1 LSVCLKDALQ
11 RSTKALKYVSLKK
24 SSTKVESQKHQCR
37 TWLFLLSFTTCI
49 AALMQCKTTTG
60 INGSLIGQ
68 KGILYDTLKLLWQDS
83 FCFLFCFVFSSGR
96 KVTKG
101 EGWMQDWEISGI
113 ELHDMKFTKS
123 IHFCICQELAKP
135 HRRQLYQGPFSKI
148 LLAYAIVS
156 AFGG

>member
-1 LSVCLKDALQ
+1 
-11 RSTKALKYVSLKK
+11 
-24 SSTKVESQKHQCR
+24 
-37 TWLFLLSFTTCI
+37 
-49 AALMQCKTTTG
+49 MQCKTTTG

-135 HRRQLYQGPFSKI
+135 HRRQLYQVDSSLLTNIRVEICPFSII
-148 LLAYAIVS
+148 LS
-156 AFGG
+156 DKK